1 MCVLRGRSGGL
12 AHSCGTDT
20 KAAPSVAVFDGW
32 ESEASEHGLHWDCPA
47 HRRRTHGAI
56 RRQLY

>member
-1 MCVLRGRSGGL
+1 MILRGL
-12 AHSCGTDT
+12 AHPCGTDT